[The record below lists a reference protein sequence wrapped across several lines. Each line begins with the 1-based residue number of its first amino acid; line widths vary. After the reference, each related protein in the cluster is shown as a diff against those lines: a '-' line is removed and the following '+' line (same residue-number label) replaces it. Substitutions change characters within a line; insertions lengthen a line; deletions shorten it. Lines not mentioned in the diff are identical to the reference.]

1 LLSDAFQ
8 VSIINR
14 QDDRFWLRNIEQKVN
29 AVELMKLNQWFLE
42 LELKAV
48 NIFDMVMILGPEG
61 DGASFTIGA
70 ERP

>member
-1 LLSDAFQ
+1 L
-8 VSIINR
+8 NK
-14 QDDRFWLRNIEQKVN
+14 KVN
-29 AVELMKLNQWFLE
+29 AVELLKLNQWFLE